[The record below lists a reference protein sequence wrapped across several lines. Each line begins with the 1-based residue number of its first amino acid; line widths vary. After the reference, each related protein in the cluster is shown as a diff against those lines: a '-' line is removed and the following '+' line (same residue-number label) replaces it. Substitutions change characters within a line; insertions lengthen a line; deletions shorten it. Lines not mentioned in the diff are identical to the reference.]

1 MLNIINPFYILHLCL
16 LLFNFTPMESKVFTL
31 PGLFNSG
38 PQHWQTHWENE
49 YGFIRIEQKDWETP
63 ICDNWL
69 QTIDEVVHK
78 HPLEEVVFIGHSL
91 ACCTIVRWAEKY
103 KRVVKGALLV
113 APSDV
118 EAPSYP
124 PGTTGFSPMPKFRLP
139 FPSIVIASTNDQYVT
154 MERAKEFAGNWGSA
168 FINAGDL
175 GHINSTSDLG
185 LWPFGYSVVERLL
198 AK

>member
-1 MLNIINPFYILHLCL
+1 M
-16 LLFNFTPMESKVFTL
+16 KVFTV
-31 PGLFNSG
+31 PGLYNSG

-63 ICDNWL
+63 ACDDWL
-69 QTIDEVVHK
+69 QAIDAVVNQQPLNEVV
-78 HPLEEVVFIGHSL
+78 LIGHSL

-103 KRVVKGALLV
+103 RRLVKGVLLV

-124 PGTTGFSPMPKFRLP
+124 RGTTGFSPMPKFKLP
-139 FPSIVIASTNDQYVT
+139 FPSIIIASTNDEYVT
-154 MERAKEFAGNWGSA
+154 MERAKEFGGNWGSE

-185 LWPFGYSVVERLL
+185 TWNFGYSILKGLL